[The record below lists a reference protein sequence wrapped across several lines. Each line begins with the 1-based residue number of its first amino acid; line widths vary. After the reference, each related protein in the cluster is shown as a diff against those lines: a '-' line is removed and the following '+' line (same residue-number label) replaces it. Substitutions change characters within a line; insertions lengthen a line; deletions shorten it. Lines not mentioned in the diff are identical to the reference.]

1 MLVLIPPLFLWIFIS
16 LSFVSQ
22 VIVLE
27 NRGVGDALQRSWDLV
42 RGAWWRVFG
51 AYLLLLLLGVIVD
64 LSTSLVSLAIGL
76 TGASWAV
83 QNIVVQFV
91 TLLLT
96 VVYRPVTL
104 AGMTL
109 LYFDLRVRKEGYD
122 LQMALDERAREMGL
136 APAPAGAAWPYRE
149 AAPAAPAAPPAGW
162 PYGEATQA

>member
-1 MLVLIPPLFLWIFIS
+1 
-16 LSFVSQ
+16 
-22 VIVLE
+22 
-27 NRGVGDALQRSWDLV
+27 
-42 RGAWWRVFG
+42 
-51 AYLLLLLLGVIVD
+51 VD

-96 VVYRPVTL
+96 VVYAPVRL
-104 AGMTL
+104 AGITL

-122 LQMALDERAREMGL
+122 LQVALDERARETGL

-149 AAPAAPAAPPAGW
+149 AAPAAPVAPPAGW
-162 PYGEATQA
+162 PYGEATQI

>member
-1 MLVLIPPLFLWIFIS
+1 
-16 LSFVSQ
+16 
-22 VIVLE
+22 
-27 NRGVGDALQRSWDLV
+27 VGDALQRSWDLV

-64 LSTSLVSLAIGL
+64 LSTSLVSLAVGL

-83 QNIVVQFV
+83 QNIVVQFI

-149 AAPAAPAAPPAGW
+149 AVPAAPAARPAGW